1 MTQKPGLARS
11 RSSAQEG
18 EPAARRGGR
27 GDGEGHGP
35 VPSAARRPGPRRPAA
50 PPPAARRAGEG
61 AEEEGGG
68 RAAAPAPTHIWLTS
82 FCRKVGLRQSVSCP
96 ETSMPV
102 PSSHLPCPTPPP
114 PPQSRSQAQTRK
126 PSAAPRPR
134 RKRRGACGKW
144 GGARARTG
152 LWEMESAGA
161 PQRAALRLTR
171 LACGPTACTSREPRA
186 SAPIREAARSRTL
199 SERMLWR
206 HCLSKIFQH
215 LLGPSCGRIPRRT
228 RPWFSP

>member
-1 MTQKPGLARS
+1 MA
-11 RSSAQEG
+11 SS
-18 EPAARRGGR
+18 
-27 GDGEGHGP
+27 
-35 VPSAARRPGPRRPAA
+35 
-50 PPPAARRAGEG
+50 
-61 AEEEGGG
+61 
-68 RAAAPAPTHIWLTS
+68 IWLTS
-82 FCRKVGLRQSVSCP
+82 FCWKVGLRQFRVSCP

-102 PSSHLPCPTPPP
+102 PSSHLPCPTPP

-144 GGARARTG
+144 GGGARARTG

-161 PQRAALRLTR
+161 TQRAAPRLTC
-171 LACGPTACTSREPRA
+171 LACGPTACRSREPRA